1 MGAHPSLASSR
12 RGSEVPIRSIIGE
25 TTGLV
30 TLKETSR
37 LKWRADLHLDRGK
50 SGVKLFAAGK
60 QGFAD
65 YCWSTFAKTALST
78 LPPLSTVP
86 TLWPPVARSFS
97 KAARPTAAAPSATLC
112 VSEK

>member
-12 RGSEVPIRSIIGE
+12 RGSEVPIRSIIWE

-30 TLKETSR
+30 TLKETFR
-37 LKWRADLHLDRGK
+37 LKWRADLHRDRGK
-50 SGVKLFAAGK
+50 SGVKLFAAAA
-60 QGFAD
+60 GFAG
-65 YCWSTFAKTALST
+65 YCCSIFAKMAVST